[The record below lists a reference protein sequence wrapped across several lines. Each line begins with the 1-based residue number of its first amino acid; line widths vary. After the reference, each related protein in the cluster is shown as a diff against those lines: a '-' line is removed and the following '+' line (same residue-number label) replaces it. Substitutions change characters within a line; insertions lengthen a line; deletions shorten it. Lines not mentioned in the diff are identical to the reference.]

1 MRGRK
6 GVCLGCVW
14 TQCSWWSEAHRSQER
29 QPVWLPVL
37 QLGQSKA
44 FSDRDTPP
52 ATESFHL
59 CQDPNAR
66 SRPQNSQQRSYP
78 MWRKLVL
85 SIDSGMTNGSFWW
98 TNRHVLG
105 GLPWDYPGD
114 GRLGRNHLHTLQVL
128 CGSYSSSQLR
138 PLWHQ
143 QHHRGLFAHN
153 DICILCLVLWIDP
166 NCIVPDCS
174 MNLAAGPA
182 TKLPDTDS
190 PDLASQSTGK
200 DHDHRLS
207 RSICFERERRG
218 TVWSISGW
226 WWLEPWNFLTFH
238 ILGMSWSQL
247 TFIFFRGVDIPLN
260 GLD

>member
-1 MRGRK
+1 MGFVHRFRDDKRLILMDQPSCAGWFAMR
-6 GVCLGCVW
+6 L
-14 TQCSWWSEAHRSQER
+14 SWW
-29 QPVWLPVL
+29 
-37 QLGQSKA
+37 
-44 FSDRDTPP
+44 
-52 ATESFHL
+52 
-59 CQDPNAR
+59 
-66 SRPQNSQQRSYP
+66 
-78 MWRKLVL
+78 
-85 SIDSGMTNGSFWW
+85 
-98 TNRHVLG
+98 
-105 GLPWDYPGD
+105 
-114 GRLGRNHLHTLQVL
+114 RLGRNHLHTLQVL
-128 CGSYSSSQLR
+128 CGSYNSSQLR

-226 WWLEPWNFLTFH
+226 WWLEPWIFLTFH

-247 TFIFFRGVDIPLN
+247 TFIFFRGVDIPPSRFWLEQKTGPHLHEDCGLELVFSLRPRRTCAMTVRNEEYTSIYYIN
-260 GLD
+260 G